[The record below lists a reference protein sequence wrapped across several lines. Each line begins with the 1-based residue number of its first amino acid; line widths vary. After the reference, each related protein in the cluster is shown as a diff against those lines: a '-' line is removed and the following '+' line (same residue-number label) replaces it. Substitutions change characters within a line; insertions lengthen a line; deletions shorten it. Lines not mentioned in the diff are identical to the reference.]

1 MSYTE
6 EQLESLHLANRRLE
20 HTGNNQIAAKV
31 NYLKSIDAPYEEIW
45 AVAQANVT
53 EMVKPE
59 KLTDAIP
66 PPPIQGPG
74 SGLKKWRKF
83 ALQVSDIEEEI
94 ILSMGRNDIVI
105 VLADRGIIEKPEFL
119 PGYK

>member
-59 KLTDAIP
+59 KPTDAIP
-66 PPPIQGPG
+66 APPTQGPG

-83 ALQVSDIEEEI
+83 ALEVSDIEEEI